1 MTDCVILYMLKT
13 PILTDFLL
21 LLLDS
26 LSAGFFIVVYMLLCS
41 KFGDLFFECE
51 LPIVLPPSQFVGFLV
66 YKWLKMNVVCGGI
79 TPVIPKRCFP

>member
-26 LSAGFFIVVYMLLCS
+26 LSAGFFIVVYMLLCP
-41 KFGDLFFECE
+41 KFGDLFF
-51 LPIVLPPSQFVGFLV
+51 
-66 YKWLKMNVVCGGI
+66 
-79 TPVIPKRCFP
+79 